1 MQDATELVERS
12 LLAIN
17 GNESLPT
24 LAKLA
29 SSAFAKVRGDESRS
43 VLHIYN
49 VDASGENANGKKSEG
64 GQHVVFQFSL

>member
-17 GNESLPT
+17 GNEALPT

-49 VDASGENANGKKSEG
+49 VDASGENANGKKWERG
-64 GQHVVFQFSL
+64 PTHCFCLSL